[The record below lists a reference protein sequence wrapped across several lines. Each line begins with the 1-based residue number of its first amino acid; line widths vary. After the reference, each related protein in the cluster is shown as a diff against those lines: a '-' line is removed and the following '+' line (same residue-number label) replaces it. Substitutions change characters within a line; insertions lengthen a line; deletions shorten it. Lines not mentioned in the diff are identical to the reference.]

1 VTTLYI
7 RSALDMP
14 HAIGRQYG
22 LARCGQS
29 LGGAQKI
36 TELQA
41 LVFLGDR
48 RCVRCFPSAASHFGE
63 RAA

>member
-1 VTTLYI
+1 
-7 RSALDMP
+7 MP

-22 LARCGQS
+22 RARCGEW
-29 LGGAQKI
+29 LAGAQKI

-41 LVFLGDR
+41 LVYLGDR
-48 RCVRCFPSAASHFGE
+48 RCVGCFPGAASHFGE